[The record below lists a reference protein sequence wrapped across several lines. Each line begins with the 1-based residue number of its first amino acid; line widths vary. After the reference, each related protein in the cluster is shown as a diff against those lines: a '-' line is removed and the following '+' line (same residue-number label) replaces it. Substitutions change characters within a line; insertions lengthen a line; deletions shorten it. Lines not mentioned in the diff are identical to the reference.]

1 MATLTPTQAVRRING
16 ERVTLLGWSRAIL
29 LQLAHPLIA
38 AGVATHSGFRAT
50 PWAAAARLR
59 RTVQAMVSLTF
70 ADERERSATIAR
82 IRAVHDRV
90 HGTLPEAVGPYP
102 AGTPYT
108 AHDPA
113 LLAWVHATLL
123 ESIVLAYERFVEPGT
138 PALRDAFCDGAAW
151 GAVALGAQASC
162 VPRTWATLQA
172 QLAAVQAS
180 GVLAVGAEARAVAA
194 AVLTP
199 HTGIAG
205 VMLAPMATVNRLI
218 TRGTL
223 PIGVRAQYCFDW
235 TDADARRLERVS
247 RLVRLARGALPS
259 SAARWRAARRAD
271 QRPPTSG

>member
-1 MATLTPTQAVRRING
+1 MPPLTPAQAVRRING
-16 ERVTLLGWSRAIL
+16 ERLALLGWSRAIL

-70 ADERERSATIAR
+70 ADEQERIATIAR

-123 ESIVLAYERFVEPGT
+123 ESIVLAYERFVEPAPST
-138 PALRDAFCDGAAW
+138 LRDAFCDGAAW
-151 GAVALGAQASC
+151 SAVALGAEASS
-162 VPRTWATLQA
+162 VPRTWAALHA

-199 HTGIAG
+199 RAGIAG
-205 VMLAPMATVNRLI
+205 VMLAPMTGVNRLI

-223 PIGVRAQYCFDW
+223 PGGVRAQYRFDW
-235 TDADARRLERVS
+235 TDRDARRLERVS

-259 SAARWRAARRAD
+259 RAARWRA
-271 QRPPTSG
+271 G